1 MTARPD
7 VTAALA
13 AAYAARPRKRKP
25 TPLADLAEFLRA
37 LPASGNERPMI
48 EGWIAEI
55 ERAQGLTEAQAFAR
69 VQAAVRA
76 AGSQKELAD
85 GMGISR
91 EYLSDMLNNRRP
103 ISDGLL
109 RAAGLRRVVTY
120 VDDGGT
126 R

>member
-1 MTARPD
+1 
-7 VTAALA
+7 
-13 AAYAARPRKRKP
+13 
-25 TPLADLAEFLRA
+25 
-37 LPASGNERPMI
+37 MI